1 MMAAKPPPPFLS
13 VLPFANAKT
22 CSVAGQTY
30 RIQFSYQV
38 TQIST
43 SGGSS
48 SGGGTSNNF
57 VSVLVGTDELA
68 KTSNNTPGGWTIEY
82 DEFTCSSNAL
92 NNVLTITVKAG
103 SGKTTVAQFDNF
115 LALSKSG
122 GW

>member
-1 MMAAKPPPPFLS
+1 M
-13 VLPFANAKT
+13 
-22 CSVAGQTY
+22 GQTY

-48 SGGGTSNNF
+48 SGGASNNF
-57 VSVLVGTDELA
+57 VSVLVGSDELM

-82 DEFTCSSNAL
+82 DEFTCSSNPL

-103 SGKTTVAQFDNF
+103 SSKTTVAQFDNF

>member
-1 MMAAKPPPPFLS
+1 MAAKPPPPSFRCS
-13 VLPFANAKT
+13 PFANAKT

-43 SGGSS
+43 SGLTSN
-48 SGGGTSNNF
+48 GGGTSNNF
-57 VSVLVGTDELA
+57 WSVQVGTNELA
-68 KTSNNTPGGWTIEY
+68 KASSQAAWAIVY
-82 DEFTCSSNAL
+82 DEFTCNSNAL

-103 SGKTTVAQFDNF
+103 SSKTTTAQFDNF

-122 GW
+122 AW